1 MFVLLTLMG
10 IDLFQY
16 MFQRVDGTS
25 YAVHLGG
32 FVVGFMGG
40 ILVLRELEVDFWE
53 TWVVRPLALMVFLTM
68 VGFSLYWDTSH
79 WPPVQP
85 SWVSYSYVYIE

>member
-85 SWVSYSYVYIE
+85 SWVSYI